1 MKKKKIIWLLLWE
14 DFQVLLFKEQLKVN
28 CGQYLKRVL
37 YFCSYWD
44 KSYIK
49 PTKVLSKAISDEYYA
64 NCSHEGPCINSTLN
78 SIVQQLCW
86 THFKAIHDISI
97 ITNQERI
104 PWQNANQN
112 RSETKGIVK
121 KKKSQVH
128 MADWHLQQTVGGC
141 NKQGSKMFYPALY
154 FVFQIQIVIQLSA
167 PGGYPSGL
175 LYLCS
180 SHWIFQWEVPAGSQR
195 EGRQKSDSHKVRQTW
210 EDWVPSLGI
219 TALPK
224 PHLSFYWPDFPV
236 LGSRLVIILMLCYP
250 CGNSTNF
257 LYIISPLKN
266 YLQFILLWNLTDTF

>member
-86 THFKAIHDISI
+86 THFKAIHDILI

-121 KKKSQVH
+121 KKKSSSHGRLVLATNCWQ
-128 MADWHLQQTVGGC
+128 LQQIRIKNV
-141 NKQGSKMFYPALY
+141 
-154 FVFQIQIVIQLSA
+154 LS
-167 PGGYPSGL
+167 SSL
-175 LYLCS
+175 LHLPNSDCCYSALCS
-180 SHWIFQWEVPAGSQR
+180 RRLPQWAP
-195 EGRQKSDSHKVRQTW
+195 
-210 EDWVPSLGI
+210 
-219 TALPK
+219 
-224 PHLSFYWPDFPV
+224 LS
-236 LGSRLVIILMLCYP
+236 M
-250 CGNSTNF
+250 
-257 LYIISPLKN
+257 
-266 YLQFILLWNLTDTF
+266 